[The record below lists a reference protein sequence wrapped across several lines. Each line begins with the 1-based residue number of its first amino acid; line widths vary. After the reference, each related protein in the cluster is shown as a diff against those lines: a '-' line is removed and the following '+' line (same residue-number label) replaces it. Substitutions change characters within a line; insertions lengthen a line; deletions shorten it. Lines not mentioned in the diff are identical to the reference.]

1 MSLDDVMTQN
11 LSFDDECVG
20 RSGVALIIGL
30 PGQDC
35 SAFGKEVVANGY
47 EVVFAD
53 GLDAGLEL
61 ALRNKP
67 SIVLFS
73 ISFPVDDSRDAADI
87 KKIREAAGS
96 GKPSIIAFASDAG
109 RSGKDAC
116 VHALSSG
123 ADDFVST
130 PVDGPELAA
139 KLRTHLKLHDF
150 YRELEEDK
158 RNLETLL
165 AITAAISATLDA
177 SEVLNIIV
185 SKVADVT
192 GAVRC
197 SIVLAGEKNE
207 GYVLASHEDRSVRE
221 LKIDLSRYPEIRQ
234 AIETKRTIAIDDIV
248 NHPIMSSVRDKVS
261 DLKEMSALI
270 VPIVFN
276 DEALGTLFLRVR
288 RRERGFSRKEI
299 DFCGIVANS
308 AFHAMRNAR
317 MFARLMQEKNTLQE
331 IAVKDH
337 LTSLFNHNFFYSRLE
352 EEFDRAVRYDM
363 PLSVIMIDIDDFK
376 EINDRHGHIAGDTV
390 LRDLSAMVKKGVRKT
405 DIVARYGGDEFAVIL
420 PHTGLNGALEEGER
434 LREIIESHAYA
445 GLIKENITISVG
457 VSSYPQKTAM
467 NAGELVNSA
476 DVALYKAKWSGKNC
490 VRATD

>member
-1 MSLDDVMTQN
+1 MTQN
-11 LSFDDECVG
+11 LSCDDECAG
-20 RSGVALIIGL
+20 SSGSGAVLIIGL

-35 SAFGKEVVANGY
+35 SAFGKEVGANGY
-47 EVVFAD
+47 EVMSAD
-53 GLDAGLEL
+53 GLDAGLGL
-61 ALRNKP
+61 VNRNKP
-67 SIVLFS
+67 SVVLFS
-73 ISFPVDDSRDAADI
+73 IFFPIDETRCAADI
-87 KKIREAAGS
+87 RKIREAAGS
-96 GKPSIIAFASDAG
+96 GRPSIVAFAADAG
-109 RSGKDAC
+109 AAGWKVC
-116 VHALSSG
+116 VQALSSG

-150 YRELEEDK
+150 YSEIEEDK
-158 RNLETLL
+158 KNLETLL
-165 AITAAISATLDA
+165 AITAAMSATLDS
-177 SEVLNIIV
+177 SEVLSIIV

-207 GYVLASHEDRSVRE
+207 AYVLASHEDSSVRE
-221 LKIDLSRYPEIRQ
+221 LKIDLSRYPEIRR
-234 AIETKRTIAIDDIV
+234 AIETKKTIAIADIV
-248 NHPIMSSVRDKVS
+248 NDPIMSSVRDKVS
-261 DLKEMSALI
+261 ELKEMSALI

-288 RRERGFSRKEI
+288 RRERGFSRKEM

-331 IAVKDH
+331 IAVRDQ

-376 EINDRHGHIAGDTV
+376 EVNDRHGHLIGDAV
-390 LRDLSAMVKKGVRKT
+390 LRDLAAMIKKGVRKT
-405 DIVARYGGDEFAVIL
+405 DIVARYGGEEFAVIL

-445 GLIKENITISVG
+445 GLIAEKITISVG
-457 VSSYPQKTAM
+457 VASYPQKAAM
-467 NAGELVNSA
+467 NSGELVNSA
-476 DVALYKAKWSGKNC
+476 DNALYKAKWSGKNC
-490 VRATD
+490 VRTAE